1 MNQEYTPPI
10 SNGAEIPIQPE
21 LSPEQKEAFEFNKM
35 ASKKDLDTKKAHIIM
50 SSLAIGGEHV
60 SPLFTSPQRKDL
72 EDKLAE
78 ILKSL

>member
-1 MNQEYTPPI
+1 MSQEFTPPMM
-10 SNGAEIPIQPE
+10 NGAEIPVKPE
-21 LSPEQKEAFEFNKM
+21 LTEEQKEAFEFNKM